1 MRERA
6 GAHLA
11 ALTTLNYAT
20 AAAAA
25 AKAKSKGSP
34 PELAAFVGISGPYVG
49 VSARASGE
57 GWGGVAVWCSC
68 LPDYE
73 YEHNTMG
80 VTVCVP
86 VRVCKRVR
94 GVLHATIKTP
104 AYQMD
109 SIIRQVWTRRRS

>member
-34 PELAAFVGISGPYVG
+34 PVKLAAFVGISGPYVG

-57 GWGGVAVWCSC
+57 GWGGCR
-68 LPDYE
+68 
-73 YEHNTMG
+73 
-80 VTVCVP
+80 
-86 VRVCKRVR
+86 RV
-94 GVLHATIKTP
+94 VLMPT
-104 AYQMD
+104 
-109 SIIRQVWTRRRS
+109 